1 MRIRIVGPM
10 LAAVAIVA
18 IAASSA
24 FATAPEFGRCVAA
37 KGTGKFNSSKCT
49 VEAKTTAEQKFE
61 WLPGVVKN
69 KFKTKIKESTIAT
82 LETVGGTKITCTNET
97 STGEF
102 VVGGNNKEVG
112 KMIAKFN
119 GCETSKLKC
128 ESPTAKEAGEI
139 ITSPLGGPIG
149 FETDPKLGAKAHLA
163 DELHS
168 EAGNIAEFACS
179 GLTVVVKGSVLHK
192 ITANAMKLTATEKF
206 SASKGKQK
214 PEHFF
219 GGTAKEH
226 ILESNKNGGAFEQA
240 GQTITGILTGEEKIE
255 ASTVN

>member
-1 MRIRIVGPM
+1 M

-37 KGTGKFNSSKCT
+37 TGTGKFTSSKCT

-102 VVGGNNKEVG
+102 VLGGNNKEVG
-112 KMIAKFN
+112 KMIVKFN

-128 ESPTAKEAGEI
+128 ESPTAKETGEI
-139 ITSPLGGPIG
+139 ITAPLGGPIG
-149 FETDPKLGAKAHLA
+149 YETKPAELAKAHLA
-163 DELHS
+163 NELHA
-168 EAGNIAEFACS
+168 ETPGNIAEFECS
-179 GLTVVVKGSVLHK
+179 GLKVEVRGSVLHK
-192 ITANAMKLTATEKF
+192 ITANSMKLTATEKF
-206 SASKGKQK
+206 TASKGKQK

-219 GGTAKEH
+219 GGSPKEH
-226 ILESNKNGGAFEQA
+226 VLESNKNGGAFEQA